1 MKALIRKEIVST
13 GLYLPLLII
22 FFIALGSYGTFKNSV
37 LIIPSLCA
45 VIPLILTTLT
55 YGIDSKANFEQFA
68 FSMPIKKSTYVLSKL
83 AIAFTFS
90 LVGAVSIFIILFK
103 KNNTPIGNIVIV
115 SLLALV
121 ASLIFSAVQLP
132 FVLKYGL
139 NSAKIIMLL
148 VYLLIFGGTN
158 YIKKYS
164 SNIIA
169 VINKYSSS
177 VIELLIIGV
186 GLLIIYICIKSSIR
200 ILEKKEF

>member
-1 MKALIRKEIVST
+1 
-13 GLYLPLLII
+13 
-22 FFIALGSYGTFKNSV
+22 
-37 LIIPSLCA
+37 
-45 VIPLILTTLT
+45 
-55 YGIDSKANFEQFA
+55 
-68 FSMPIKKSTYVLSKL
+68 
-83 AIAFTFS
+83 IAFTFS

-148 VYLLIFGGTN
+148 VYLLIFGGNN

-169 VINKYSSS
+169 VINKYSYS